1 MQAGAADQVPL
12 DHAYAQAQLRRPQRT
27 GVTSAARTE
36 YQQIELTSH
45 AAILPGR
52 RSPKDSG
59 RAAILGSMGWLRRAA
74 TKVRKGGRYAVQ
86 TRSVDDA
93 VTAHLS
99 QFAATRRGVEAF
111 VEPKTSVT
119 ETTLLL
125 VAFDGEWTR
134 RVVPSPEWAHAFAEH
149 LQIPGYDAAVVGYP
163 QRMRD
168 YNSRNKK
175 HPDLR

>member
-1 MQAGAADQVPL
+1 
-12 DHAYAQAQLRRPQRT
+12 
-27 GVTSAARTE
+27 
-36 YQQIELTSH
+36 
-45 AAILPGR
+45 
-52 RSPKDSG
+52 
-59 RAAILGSMGWLRRAA
+59 MGWLRRAA
-74 TKVRKGGRYAVQ
+74 TKVRKGSRYAAQ

-99 QFAATRRGVEAF
+99 QFAASRRGVEAF
-111 VEPKTSVT
+111 VEPKTAVT

-125 VAFDGEWTR
+125 VAYDGEWTR

>member
-1 MQAGAADQVPL
+1 MNWLKRTAGRAK
-12 DHAYAQAQLRRPQRT
+12 R
-27 GVTSAARTE
+27 
-36 YQQIELTSH
+36 
-45 AAILPGR
+45 GR
-52 RSPKDSG
+52 RLAGDN
-59 RAAILGSMGWLRRAA
+59 R
-74 TKVRKGGRYAVQ
+74 T
-86 TRSVDDA
+86 VDDA
-93 VTAHLS
+93 VTSHLT
-99 QFAATRRGVEAF
+99 QFVQSRRGVEAF

-119 ETTLLL
+119 QTTILL

-134 RVVPSPEWAHAFAEH
+134 RVVPSPEWAHAFAES

>member
-1 MQAGAADQVPL
+1 
-12 DHAYAQAQLRRPQRT
+12 
-27 GVTSAARTE
+27 
-36 YQQIELTSH
+36 
-45 AAILPGR
+45 
-52 RSPKDSG
+52 
-59 RAAILGSMGWLRRAA
+59 MGWLRRAA

-86 TRSVDDA
+86 TRTVDDA
-93 VTAHLS
+93 TTAHLS

-111 VEPKTSVT
+111 VEPKTAVT

-125 VAFDGEWTR
+125 VAYDGEWTR

-168 YNSRNKK
+168 YNTRNKK

>member
-1 MQAGAADQVPL
+1 
-12 DHAYAQAQLRRPQRT
+12 
-27 GVTSAARTE
+27 
-36 YQQIELTSH
+36 
-45 AAILPGR
+45 
-52 RSPKDSG
+52 
-59 RAAILGSMGWLRRAA
+59 MGWLSRT
-74 TKVRKGGRYAVQ
+74 TKRVKRSRTVASGGR
-86 TRSVDDA
+86 TVDDA
-93 VTAHLS
+93 VTSHLT
-99 QFAATRRGVEAF
+99 QFARSRRGVEAF

-119 ETTLLL
+119 HVTLLL

-168 YNSRNKK
+168 YNTRNKK